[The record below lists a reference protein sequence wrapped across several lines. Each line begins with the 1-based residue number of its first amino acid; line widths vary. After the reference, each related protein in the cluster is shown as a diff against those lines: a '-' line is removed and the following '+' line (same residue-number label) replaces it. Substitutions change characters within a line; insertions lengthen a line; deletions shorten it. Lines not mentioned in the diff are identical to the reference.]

1 MGKIIYQLEPLGF
14 GVAGGTTHAI
24 LVGEGGGGEG
34 EGEGGEGGP
43 FASSLLR

>member
-1 MGKIIYQLEPLGF
+1 MIYQRVKPEPLGF

-24 LVGEGGGGEG
+24 LVEEG
-34 EGEGGEGGP
+34 GEGGEGGP